1 MPSKRCVFIVISNLF
16 WEAYEIWKDMTMIE
30 NLWEQFQHS
39 AHLSEAPN
47 TSVREDRLFSK
58 QYQFWVLNF
67 IHTSYTFQLTS
78 VSDQNRWVE
87 LSNTHYCFSAKQ
99 DIHGTSINIQRSS
112 HLSLVTSSCQRW
124 PIKLKAWVKTE
135 LFPRVEIWRARH
147 DWSCNIVTV

>member
-1 MPSKRCVFIVISNLF
+1 MFYLKRPMPSKRCVFIVISNLF

-67 IHTSYTFQLTS
+67 IHTGTFLLTS
-78 VSDQNRWVE
+78 VSDQNCRVE
-87 LSNTHYCFSAKQ
+87 LSNTAPSKIFLASALTK
-99 DIHGTSINIQRSS
+99 HTKKFTSQPGNIY
-112 HLSLVTSSCQRW
+112 LSKMT
-124 PIKLKAWVKTE
+124 LKAKSLSQNWA
-135 LFPRVEIWRARH
+135 LSQSWNLARPP
-147 DWSCNIVTV
+147 WLVV